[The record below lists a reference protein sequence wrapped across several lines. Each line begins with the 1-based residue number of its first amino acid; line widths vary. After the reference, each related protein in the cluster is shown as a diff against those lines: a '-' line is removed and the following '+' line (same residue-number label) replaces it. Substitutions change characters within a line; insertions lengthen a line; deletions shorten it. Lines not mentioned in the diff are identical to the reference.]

1 MRLKFKLIT
10 MLFLLFANCKKNVEN
25 NDVIRFATNAEAP
38 PFTYVDRSESK
49 SQKIDMDNELK
60 GFDIDLDKAIAKE
73 LKKKAEFHI
82 MQWSDILA
90 AIHNGKIDATA
101 SVTITY
107 EREKN
112 ADFSKSYLED
122 SMAIIFRKDNPI
134 KNKTDL
140 ENKKITALLGS
151 IPEIFAQKNIK
162 NSKIISSNGD
172 LISMEL
178 LKAKHVDAIIIST
191 YQAIKLLEN
200 NKCCEYKLIQKNESG
215 RAIAVR
221 KNSPLLQE
229 INQAL
234 DNLEKKGIIKE
245 LEKKWFGEI
254 DMSEDNF
261 LK

>member
-1 MRLKFKLIT
+1 
-10 MLFLLFANCKKNVEN
+10 
-25 NDVIRFATNAEAP
+25 
-38 PFTYVDRSESK
+38 
-49 SQKIDMDNELK
+49 
-60 GFDIDLDKAIAKE
+60 
-73 LKKKAEFHI
+73 
-82 MQWSDILA
+82 
-90 AIHNGKIDATA
+90 
-101 SVTITY
+101 
-107 EREKN
+107 
-112 ADFSKSYLED
+112 
-122 SMAIIFRKDNPI
+122 
-134 KNKTDL
+134 
-140 ENKKITALLGS
+140 
-151 IPEIFAQKNIK
+151 
-162 NSKIISSNGD
+162 
-172 LISMEL
+172 MEL